1 MFHVISNG
9 CFQLH
14 LERHIDAC
22 VRELQLESGES
33 QRFANHLK
41 ERFCKDPANL
51 DVLGGFCHQLRAV
64 RTASFS
70 TDMDDDK
77 MVVSSRRG
85 MEIEDLR
92 IMLAAMFKSW
102 WGALVL
108 RTFAE
113 WSKLHSPTMAD
124 TQLAGRLAEQNALF
138 FWMSCFDES
147 DTERE
152 PEVREIHLAQSA
164 TSSVK
169 RNALASFV
177 EGYKPAMSWF

>member
-41 ERFCKDPANL
+41 ERFCKDPTNL

-152 PEVREIHLAQSA
+152 PEGREIHLAQSA
-164 TSSVK
+164 TLSVK
-169 RNALASFV
+169 LNALASFV
-177 EGYKPAMSWF
+177 EGYNPAMSWF

>member
-1 MFHVISNG
+1 MLQIIQNDR
-9 CFQLH
+9 FQVH

-22 VRELQLESGES
+22 IRELQLESGES

-41 ERFCKDPANL
+41 ERFCKDPTNL

-64 RTASFS
+64 RTASIS
-70 TDMDDDK
+70 TDMNDDK
-77 MVVSSRRG
+77 MVVSSCRG
-85 MEIEDLR
+85 MELEDLR

-108 RTFAE
+108 QTYAE
-113 WSKLHSPTMAD
+113 WSKHHSPTMAD

-138 FWMSCFDES
+138 FWTSCLDES
-147 DTERE
+147 DKCRE
-152 PEVREIHLAQSA
+152 SEGREIHLAQPA
-164 TSSVK
+164 ASSVK
-169 RNALASFV
+169 LNALASFV

>member
-1 MFHVISNG
+1 
-9 CFQLH
+9 
-14 LERHIDAC
+14 
-22 VRELQLESGES
+22 
-33 QRFANHLK
+33 
-41 ERFCKDPANL
+41 
-51 DVLGGFCHQLRAV
+51 
-64 RTASFS
+64 
-70 TDMDDDK
+70 

-113 WSKLHSPTMAD
+113 WSKRQSPTLAD
-124 TQLAGRLAEQNALF
+124 TQLAGSLAEQNALF

-152 PEVREIHLAQSA
+152 PEGREIHLAQSA

-169 RNALASFV
+169 LNALASFV